1 MPGNRVRPRSFEWVW
16 AGAGL
21 WGLVGAVIAWRGMSE
36 VNADAKRWV
45 GIASTV
51 LPLCSVAAALLIKRR
66 RNLGVAGG
74 LLLVSTG
81 TPTYFAW
88 PVNIIPI
95 LLIVGL
101 VIAIR
106 KSGRGALHANSPS
119 ASPPSPRR
127 SRSQGA
133 TGPDAPE
140 SSAFKQTM
148 NSALGVWPVPLRWGA
163 IGAVS
168 MGVLGGVAGLVVGL
182 FANARTAWFAI
193 FELGVPSAIIGGLV
207 GLASGA
213 IASAIHHTC

>member
-1 MPGNRVRPRSFEWVW
+1 VTDTEAPSRLSGNRVRPRSFEWVW
-16 AGAGL
+16 TGAGL

-51 LPLCSVAAALLIKRR
+51 LLLCSVAAALLIKRR

-106 KSGRGALHANSPS
+106 KSARGALDANSLS
-119 ASPPSPRR
+119 A
-127 SRSQGA
+127 
-133 TGPDAPE
+133 
-140 SSAFKQTM
+140 
-148 NSALGVWPVPLRWGA
+148 
-163 IGAVS
+163 
-168 MGVLGGVAGLVVGL
+168 
-182 FANARTAWFAI
+182 
-193 FELGVPSAIIGGLV
+193 
-207 GLASGA
+207 
-213 IASAIHHTC
+213 